1 MRDNVYADLGKVRVM
16 QADTSAVGPSFFTPS
31 QAAWQTYVRPAH
43 TGGSTAGID
52 AGQVA
57 MRTMIRDEQGTCSS
71 DDLATV
77 AGGWM
82 DLPHAY
88 GPNYGNRVIL

>member
-57 MRTMIRDEQGTCSS
+57 MRTCSS